1 MPQHDRRRSARRG
14 IKSGKRRGRKMAS
27 AADAKMHN
35 AAGKE
40 APEGA
45 NVDKIRDIL
54 FGSQM
59 RDYEK
64 RFTRLEDNV
73 TKAIENL
80 REDMTKRLDTLGGF
94 VRQEVDSLSQRIK
107 SEKAERSECLKEA
120 AREIKDAAIV
130 LEKRLSQLEEQM
142 SDGQG
147 ELRAKRREHSKAI
160 SADIDKLR
168 RETAAALN
176 REVEVLRDEKTDR
189 AGLADLFSEF
199 SLRLKNKLE
208 LPEE

>member
-1 MPQHDRRRSARRG
+1 
-14 IKSGKRRGRKMAS
+14 MAS
-27 AADAKMHN
+27 PAEAKMPN
-35 AAGKE
+35 ASGKE

-73 TKAIENL
+73 TKALETL

-94 VRQEVDSLSQRIK
+94 VRQEVDSLSQRLK
-107 SEKAERSECLKEA
+107 TEKGERSEGLKDI
-120 AREIKDAAIV
+120 AREIKDGAKI
-130 LEKRLSQLEEQM
+130 LEKKLSQLEEQM

-147 ELRAKRREHSKAI
+147 ELRAKLLEHSKSI

-168 RETAAALN
+168 RETASALN